1 MKNQVGFIGLGAM
14 GLRMAR
20 NLAVNLKV
28 VGYDVANPSIMEE
41 GIELASSV
49 AEVGSA
55 CETVCLSLPNSEAVE
70 EVVLGRDGL
79 AAAMAPGGVIVD
91 LSTTE
96 PRVSIRLA
104 RELAAMRI
112 SFADAPVSGGVA
124 GAEQGSLSIM
134 VGASEKDF
142 SRISPLLDKL
152 GSKVV
157 RVGEVGAGGVAK
169 LANNMIVGA
178 AFASIAESFAMAEK
192 AGIEAESLYE
202 AIREGWAGSPVLDV
216 AASAMI
222 TNDYSPKGTVQM
234 LAKDLNYARN
244 FAKSSYIPLPVT
256 SVVQEILTAAEAVGL
271 GGNSQAA
278 ILELWRP
285 AIDGKRPEA

>member
-1 MKNQVGFIGLGAM
+1 MKNQVGFVGLGAM

-20 NLAVNLKV
+20 NLAIQRKV
-28 VGYDVANPSIMEE
+28 VGYDVATRSIAED
-41 GIELASSV
+41 GITPANSV
-49 AEVGSA
+49 AEVGAA
-55 CETVCLSLPNSEAVE
+55 CDTVCLSLPNSEAVE

-79 AAAMAPGGVIVD
+79 AAAMGPGGMITD

-112 SFADAPVSGGVA
+112 SFADAPVSGGVS
-124 GAEQGSLSIM
+124 GAEQGTLSIM
-134 VGASEKDF
+134 VGVSEKDF
-142 SRISPLLDKL
+142 QRILPILEHFGSR
-152 GSKVV
+152 VV

-192 AGIEAESLYE
+192 AGIEAKKLYE
-202 AIREGWAGSPVLDV
+202 AIREGWAGSPVLDTS
-216 AASAMI
+216 AIAMI
-222 TNDYSPKGTVQM
+222 AKDYSPKGTVQM
-234 LAKDLNYARN
+234 LAKDLNYARD
-244 FAKSSYIPLPVT
+244 FAKSSHIPLPVT

-285 AIDGKRPEA
+285 AIDGKKPEV

>member
-1 MKNQVGFIGLGAM
+1 VKNNLGFIGLGAM
-14 GLRMAR
+14 GLRMAK
-20 NLAVNLKV
+20 NLAATEKI
-28 VGYDVANPSIMEE
+28 VGYDVADPSIAEE
-41 GIELASSV
+41 GIHLARSV

-55 CETVCLSLPNSEAVE
+55 CETVCLSLPHSEAVE

-79 AAAMAPGGVIVD
+79 AAAMGPGGVIVD

-96 PRVSIRLA
+96 PRISLRLA

-124 GAEQGSLSIM
+124 GAEQGTLSIM

-142 SRISPLLDKL
+142 RRIFPVLNRL
-152 GSKVV
+152 GSKIV

-192 AGIEAESLYE
+192 AGIEAEKLYE

-216 AASAMI
+216 AAGAMI
-222 TNDYSPKGTVQM
+222 SKDYSPKGTVQM

-244 FAKSSYIPLPVT
+244 FAKASYIPLPVT

-285 AIDGKRPEA
+285 AIGGKKPQS